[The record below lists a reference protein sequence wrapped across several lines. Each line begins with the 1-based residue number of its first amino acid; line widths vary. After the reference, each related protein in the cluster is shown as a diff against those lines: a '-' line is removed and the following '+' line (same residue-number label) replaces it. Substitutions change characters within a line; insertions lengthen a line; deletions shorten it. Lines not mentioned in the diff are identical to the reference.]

1 MTINSATNMND
12 PFLNKTYMNM
22 LKVEMK
28 KAKDLSI
35 TNKGG
40 NYVIVITCQKEK

>member
-12 PFLNKTYMNM
+12 PSLNKAYMDM
-22 LKVEMK
+22 LKLEMK

-35 TNKGG
+35 RNKVD
-40 NYVIVITCQKEK
+40 YVIVINCQKK

>member
-12 PFLNKTYMNM
+12 PTLNKTYMDM
-22 LKVEMK
+22 LKLEMK

-35 TNKGG
+35 RNKVD
-40 NYVIVITCQKEK
+40 YVIVITCQKEK